1 MKVISENFKLKNK
14 ITAIMAYLKLS
25 KEFSREQLFLLE
37 SLSGPYQDNQK
48 SMIGFNPVFT
58 LKIGN
63 SVLHILG
70 VTVICNQ
77 VASSLDNC
85 EYLIKKAHYEY
96 EITNLNKVWDILRII
111 EANFSTSYI
120 NETCD
125 LAVGFLGYLGYDAVR
140 YVENL
145 PYIIQTN
152 PDSLPE
158 VILSI
163 YQGVYYIE
171 VNDQVAH
178 LTINSFAGVEPG
190 LLYNVDEIV
199 QIIDGPDIVL
209 PSIDQ
214 NTIIEPNSVSD
225 STNKKAYLK
234 SVKKVLEHIAIGD
247 IYQVQIGHEITI
259 DSAIDPFLVY
269 MRKRLLNP
277 SPYMYFAKMEGVTI
291 IGASPELFARIDNN
305 VASVRPIAGT
315 IKRGTTVA
323 EDNLLKQQLATDAKE
338 QAEHLMLVDLSRND
352 IGRICKV
359 NSLQVT
365 DLMLIEQYS
374 HVFHMVS
381 NVIGTVDDDQYDKY
395 DVIAANFPAGTVTGA
410 PKVRAMDII
419 EEIESSRR
427 QLYAGMLGFIDFRG
441 NIETALC
448 IRTSFYKNGIYH
460 IRACAGI
467 VADSNPEFEWT
478 ETLSKLSS
486 SYKAITGKE
495 LKHENFIS

>member
-1 MKVISENFKLKNK
+1 MKVISENFKLKNE
-14 ITAIMAYLKLS
+14 IPAIKAYLKLS

-58 LKIGN
+58 LKISK

-70 VTVICNQ
+70 VSTICNQ
-77 VASSLDNC
+77 VATSLDNC
-85 EYLIKKAHYEY
+85 EYLIKKAQHKY
-96 EITNLNKVWDILRII
+96 EITNLKNVWNILRTI
-111 EANFSTSYI
+111 EANFSTDYI
-120 NETCD
+120 SEKRD
-125 LAVGFLGYLGYDAVR
+125 LAVGFLGYFGYDAVH
-140 YVENL
+140 YVEDL
-145 PYIIQTN
+145 PYIIKDN
-152 PDSLPE
+152 PDSLPD

-163 YQGVYYIE
+163 YQGIYYIE
-171 VNDQVAH
+171 ANNQAAH
-178 LTINSFAGVEPG
+178 LTINNFVEVEPS
-190 LLYNVDEIV
+190 LFYSVDEIV
-199 QIIDGPDIVL
+199 QIIDGPDIIL
-209 PSIDQ
+209 PNIKQ
-214 NTIIEPNSVSD
+214 NDIFEPNSVSD
-225 STNKKAYLK
+225 SITKKTYLK
-234 SVKKVLEHIAIGD
+234 SVKQALEYIAVGD

-269 MRKRLLNP
+269 LRKRLLNP
-277 SPYMYFAKMEGVTI
+277 SPYMYFAQMEGVII
-291 IGASPELFARIDNN
+291 IGASPELFVRIDNN
-305 VASVRPIAGT
+305 MATVRPIAGT
-315 IKRGTTVA
+315 IKRGTTVD
-323 EDNLLKQQLATDAKE
+323 EDNLLKQQLASDTKE

-365 DLMLIEQYS
+365 DLMLIEKYS

-381 NVIGTVDDDQYDKY
+381 NVIGTIDDTQYDKY

-410 PKVRAMDII
+410 PKVRAMEII

-427 QLYAGMLGFIDFRG
+427 QLYAGMLGFIDFGG

-448 IRTSFYKNGIYH
+448 IRTSFYKNGVYH

-495 LKHENFIS
+495 LKHEDFIS